1 MIYVQQQK
9 TRECNTLIKVIKC
22 ENVRI
27 FNGVRWGNSD
37 SHVTIKSKPLDLLF
51 THRRLSRIITVPSNK
66 LVLSTCKEYNINAEV
81 RGIRL

>member
-1 MIYVQQQK
+1 MYVQQHK
-9 TRECNTLIKVIKC
+9 TRGYDTLIKVIKC

-51 THRRLSRIITVPSNK
+51 THQLFSRIITVPSNK
-66 LVLSTCKEYNINAEV
+66 LVLSTCKEYKINAEV
-81 RGIRL
+81 RIIRL